1 MFWYFFSLAECP
13 TALWT
18 PTTIRCSVISH
29 VTTRTRNS
37 SATPSSAARNRRW
50 GKKKTILC
58 DRYLISPSPS
68 QAEAITLTVA
78 QAFNI
83 AFERWQSHKKKKAA
97 RQQQQ
102 QQQQQQQKLQGGG
115 PGQKDT
121 TTTTK
126 VANGGTPSA
135 AAEDSTQP
143 VADLLGELGS
153 IPAGRVVVFIHVAVF
168 LTCRKDT
175 F

>member
-1 MFWYFFSLAECP
+1 MPRLPLQQEIKGEGRRRLFCAIDIYFLP
-13 TALWT
+13 
-18 PTTIRCSVISH
+18 P
-29 VTTRTRNS
+29 
-37 SATPSSAARNRRW
+37 
-50 GKKKTILC
+50 
-58 DRYLISPSPS
+58 PS

-97 RQQQQ
+97 RQQQ

-143 VADLLGELGS
+143 VADLLGE
-153 IPAGRVVVFIHVAVF
+153 
-168 LTCRKDT
+168 
-175 F
+175 